1 MVEGV
6 GGADGSSGG
15 DVDSMASIVEESGAN
30 VKSAEAVRGPG
41 GAVFLG
47 RRWETQSWPGGWR
60 GWALKSSLNRCRPCQ
75 ADMVEVDG
83 EWEGGDQGR
92 RWLRVSSAMGRSRCQ
107 RSGGKVS

>member
-41 GAVFLG
+41 GAVFG
-47 RRWETQSWPGGWR
+47 
-60 GWALKSSLNRCRPCQ
+60 A
-75 ADMVEVDG
+75 
-83 EWEGGDQGR
+83 
-92 RWLRVSSAMGRSRCQ
+92 
-107 RSGGKVS
+107 